1 MDAKGF
7 DRFDGIVYINLPFRT
22 DRKEKLLMEF
32 AKLDLPEDRYQRIE
46 AHFDELNGTRGCAL
60 SHVDALNLAID
71 QGWNSVLVLED
82 DCRFNKSN
90 EEIETYIEGFYAHFK
105 SNWDVFFLGTD
116 VILSHK
122 TTNPDYLRVI
132 FSMRA
137 HSYVVNG
144 HYIET
149 LRDLYYDAYQS
160 MQQDIFYRTA
170 MKKAID
176 RRWVDLQQADR
187 WYVGVDR
194 ITMQE
199 ACYSDIE
206 KSDKPVR

>member
-1 MDAKGF
+1 
-7 DRFDGIVYINLPFRT
+7 
-22 DRKEKLLMEF
+22 
-32 AKLDLPEDRYQRIE
+32 
-46 AHFDELNGTRGCAL
+46 
-60 SHVDALNLAID
+60 
-71 QGWNSVLVLED
+71 
-82 DCRFNKSN
+82 
-90 EEIETYIEGFYAHFK
+90 
-105 SNWDVFFLGTD
+105 
-116 VILSHK
+116 
-122 TTNPDYLRVI
+122 
-132 FSMRA
+132 MRA

-194 ITMQE
+194 ITVLVQS
-199 ACYSDIE
+199 CSRTQI
-206 KSDKPVR
+206 STLFI

>member
-1 MDAKGF
+1 MKERGF
-7 DRFDGIVYINLPFRT
+7 DRFDGIVYINLSFRT
-22 DRKEKLLMEF
+22 DRKEKLLKEF
-32 AKLDLPEDRYQRIE
+32 AKLDLHEHRYQRIE
-46 AHFDELNGTRGCAL
+46 AYFDELNGTRGCAL
-60 SHVDALNLAID
+60 SHVGALNLAIEK
-71 QGWNSVLVLED
+71 GWNSILVLED

-90 EEIETYIEGFYAHFK
+90 KEIEDYIEGFYSHFE
-105 SNWDVFFLGTD
+105 SNWDVFLLGTD

-144 HYIET
+144 HYIEA
-149 LRDLYYDAYQS
+149 LRDLFYEAYKS

-187 WYVGVDR
+187 WYVGVNK

-206 KSDKPVR
+206 KSNKSLR